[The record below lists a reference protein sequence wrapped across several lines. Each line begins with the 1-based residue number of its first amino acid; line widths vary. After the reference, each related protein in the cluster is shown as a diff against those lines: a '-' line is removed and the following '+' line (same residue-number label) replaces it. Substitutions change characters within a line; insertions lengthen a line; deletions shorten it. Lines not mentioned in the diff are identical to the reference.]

1 MPIDLSALSPEASA
15 AYILVGR
22 QFGSPDTT
30 AQANQTLKG
39 LSTYAA
45 ELVQHGF
52 APEDGA
58 RLADARDALVAA
70 GADRVGAVGDK
81 KVTSA
86 THGAALQEGKS
97 RRESARSILENAQRS
112 LVESG
117 TAVAKLGA
125 KVIIAALQQTR
136 SVGADGGKLA
146 EQLDVLSGALAD
158 PNVAPAAAGRG
169 GPAAVTALV
178 AMAAEL
184 RASVAA
190 RAGSPGTPAETE
202 QLDLLDGII
211 VALVRGARK
220 AARAAAKRLGTPA
233 LTADFELTKLYGPK
247 TAAKPAPAVV
257 GAPPVGGGGG
267 KP

>member
-52 APEDGA
+52 AVEDGA

-81 KVTSA
+81 KVTNA

-97 RRESARSILENAQRS
+97 RRESARSILENTQRS

-117 TAVAKLGA
+117 TAVARLGA
-125 KVIIAALQQTR
+125 KVIGAALQQTR

-169 GPAAVTALV
+169 GPAAVSALV

-190 RAGSPGTPAETE
+190 RAGSPETE

-233 LTADFELTKLYGPK
+233 LTADFELTRLYGPK
-247 TAAKPAPAVV
+247 TAAKPAPPVV